1 MKTRLDRLLVERHL
15 AESREKAQALV
26 MAGEVLLNGQKALK
40 PGQTVA
46 EDAVLEVLARPP
58 YVSRGGFKLAAALRH
73 FAVDVSGETCI
84 DIGSSTGGFTDV
96 LLQAGAARV
105 HAVDCGSG
113 QLDWKL
119 RNHPRVV
126 VHEGVNARQL
136 AFGDIGEL
144 AGVVTCD
151 VSFISV
157 TLILPAAVPL
167 LVSSGQMIIL
177 IKPQFEVGKGQ
188 VGKGGIVREPALHR
202 AACDRIEAAVRELGF
217 ETSLMDSPILGAEGN
232 KEFLLHARAPGHL
245 SQNPPG
251 HRYG

>member
-1 MKTRLDRLLVERHL
+1 MKTRLDRLLVERRL
-15 AESREKAQALV
+15 AESREKAQALI
-26 MAGEVLLNGQKALK
+26 MAGEVLLNGQKAAK
-40 PGQTVA
+40 PGQNVA

-58 YVSRGGFKLAAALRH
+58 YVSRGGFKLAAALSR
-73 FAVDVSGETCI
+73 FAIDVTGEICI
-84 DIGSSTGGFTDV
+84 DIGSSTGGFTDA

-119 RNHPRVV
+119 RNHPRVA
-126 VHEGVNARQL
+126 VHEGINAREL
-136 AFGDIGEL
+136 AFADIGEL
-144 AGVVTCD
+144 AGIVTCD

-167 LVSSGQMIIL
+167 LLSGSRSGGQMVIL

-188 VGKGGIVREPALHR
+188 VGKGGIVREPELHR
-202 AACDRIEAAVRELGF
+202 AACDRIERAVREFGF

-232 KEFLLHARAPGHL
+232 KEFLLHARH
-245 SQNPPG
+245 
-251 HRYG
+251 